1 MIAAGGTGGHVYP
14 ALAVAEVLQ
23 QEQPDIPIYFVG
35 TVGGFERPLMD
46 KSGVEFAGYDEVQAG
61 PIHGVN
67 PLRMMSSLF
76 KLMLGTVQ
84 SLRLLRRHQP
94 DVIFSTGG
102 WVSLPVALVSWVLRI
117 PMVIFLPDIEPGL
130 TIKLLRLFARK
141 VALTVAES
149 EQYFRKG
156 QTVVTGYA
164 LRAEMLKQAEAF
176 DRDQA
181 IAHFELD
188 PTRKTILVFG
198 GSRGA
203 RAINIGLIKILPDL
217 LQENV
222 QVLHLTGT
230 LDAERAGQQVAD
242 LGEVEHIDH
251 YHARAYLHEDMAL
264 AFGMADLAVCRSGAS
279 TLAEF
284 PLFSLPSVLIP
295 LAYSW
300 RYQQI
305 NADYLQAHGAGIHL
319 DETKMDTELLP
330 ILQDL
335 LRQSGKLERM
345 ADCARSLSRPDG
357 AKNIANLLL
366 QLAGKT
372 A

>member
-23 QEQPDIPIYFVG
+23 ASQPDVPIFFVG
-35 TVGGFERPLMD
+35 TVGGFERPLID
-46 KSGVEFAGYDEVQAG
+46 NSGVEFTAYDEVQAG

-67 PLRMMSSLF
+67 PLRMLSSVF
-76 KLMLGTVQ
+76 KLMVGTLQ
-84 SLRLLRRHQP
+84 SFRLLRRHKP

-102 WVSLPVALVSWVLRI
+102 WVSLPVALISWVLRI

-141 VALTVAES
+141 VALTVADS
-149 EQYFRKG
+149 ERYFRKR

-164 LRAEMLKQAEAF
+164 LRAEMLKQAREF
-176 DRDQA
+176 DRDDA
-181 IAHFELD
+181 IAHFGLD
-188 PTRKTILVFG
+188 PARKTILVFG

-203 RAINIGLIKILPDL
+203 RAINIGLIKILPEL
-217 LQENV
+217 LQENA

-230 LDAERAGQQVAD
+230 LDAERASQQVSD
-242 LGEVEHIDH
+242 LGDVAHIEH
-251 YHARAYLHEDMAL
+251 YHPKAYLHEDMAL
-264 AFGMADLAVCRSGAS
+264 AFGVADVAVCRSGAS

-319 DETKMDTELLP
+319 DEGKMDTDLLP

-335 LRQSGKLERM
+335 LRQSGKLEAM
-345 ADCARSLSRPDG
+345 ADKAQALARADG
-357 AKNIANLLL
+357 AENIANLLL